1 MKGIILF
8 DNLNDLAF
16 IDADEELILHIQHL
30 AFKDGLL
37 QVIIVFS
44 PLIIIILINLS

>member
-1 MKGIILF
+1 MRGIILF

-16 IDADEELILHIQHL
+16 MDADDELMSHIQAL

-37 QVIIVFS
+37 EVINFFFYKFIQF
-44 PLIIIILINLS
+44 LM

>member
-37 QVIIVFS
+37 QVIVVFS
-44 PLIIIILINLS
+44 FSNYY

>member
-1 MKGIILF
+1 MRGIILF

-16 IDADEELILHIQHL
+16 IDADDELISHIQRL

-37 QVIIVFS
+37 QVRTLYF
-44 PLIIIILINLS
+44 

>member
-1 MKGIILF
+1 MTALLSMKGIILF

-16 IDADEELILHIQHL
+16 MDADDELNKHIQSL

-37 QVIIVFS
+37 EVIW
-44 PLIIIILINLS
+44 ILCLYP